1 MLQIH
6 RGHRQHGN
14 AVALDQE
21 GILVG
26 AVGGAA
32 VLDDAQTPR
41 QNGVGDLVVEQDDAI
56 GNVLFEAVA
65 GERAL
70 AAFAGD
76 DGGEPSAP

>member
-1 MLQIH
+1 MLQVH
-6 RGHRQHGN
+6 RGHGQHGD

-32 VLDDAQTPR
+32 VLDDAQAAG
-41 QNGVGDLVVEQDDAI
+41 QNRVGDAVIEQDDAV
-56 GNVLFEAVA
+56 GNVFFEAVA
-65 GERAL
+65 GECAF

-76 DGGEPSAP
+76 DGGERRAP